1 MIICGVQDING
12 PCHKAATYRKEREQ
26 ASRGSVAD
34 HEVMPSSAA
43 VRDAFACTP
52 HAQALGGF
60 VQFRNRRK
68 AKRAVPAYAGQ
79 GEPRRGVR
87 HYPRLG

>member
-34 HEVMPSSAA
+34 HEAMP
-43 VRDAFACTP
+43 
-52 HAQALGGF
+52 
-60 VQFRNRRK
+60 
-68 AKRAVPAYAGQ
+68 
-79 GEPRRGVR
+79 
-87 HYPRLG
+87 